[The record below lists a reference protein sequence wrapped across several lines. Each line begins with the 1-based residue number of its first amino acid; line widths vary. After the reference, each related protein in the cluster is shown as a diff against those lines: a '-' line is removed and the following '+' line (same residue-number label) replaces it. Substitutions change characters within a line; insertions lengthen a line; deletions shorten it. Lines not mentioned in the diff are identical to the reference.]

1 MCTVGVCLLSVVD
14 KLFLQFL
21 YIPEWLFAVTWD
33 PPVPLYPPESSCG
46 TSEGKGGISE
56 HTLSQTL
63 SLQLELCVFRAAGL
77 QRGYKEEWPSTVNHY
92 CLYLYVHICHL
103 AVG

>member
-14 KLFLQFL
+14 RPFLQFL

-46 TSEGKGGISE
+46 TSEGKRWDLRTHFEPDLVSATPAVCFQGCWPTE
-56 HTLSQTL
+56 
-63 SLQLELCVFRAAGL
+63 GL
-77 QRGYKEEWPSTVNHY
+77 
-92 CLYLYVHICHL
+92 
-103 AVG
+103 